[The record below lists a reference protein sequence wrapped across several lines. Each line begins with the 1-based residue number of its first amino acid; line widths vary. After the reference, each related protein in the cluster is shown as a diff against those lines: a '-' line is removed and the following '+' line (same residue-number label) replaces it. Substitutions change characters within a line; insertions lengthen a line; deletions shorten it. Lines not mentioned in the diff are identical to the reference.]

1 MTVTMNVEPKV
12 HFCCCRRANH
22 PATCAV
28 HAGISGRGAGSGAR
42 RPLPRFLSFN
52 LVLVVGRYG
61 DSGEQVIVVEIHSFF
76 PNPFIQHVGRWS
88 LALCSSPFSHFPEGQ
103 IDTNIVTR
111 GGFDSHRLHPPTPI
125 HIQTRAT
132 QIPKDVFAY
141 LSHHKMFGCC
151 VAGRP
156 LQTNI
161 QTIDDTHA
169 IFELPHAS
177 SVNHVCVF
185 LLGNGA

>member
-61 DSGEQVIVVEIHSFF
+61 DSGEQVIVVEIHSCC
-76 PNPFIQHVGRWS
+76 PSHSYNTLNVGAWHCAPVHSRIFLKVRS
-88 LALCSSPFSHFPEGQ
+88 IRISSPAGA
-103 IDTNIVTR
+103 
-111 GGFDSHRLHPPTPI
+111 LI
-125 HIQTRAT
+125 HIAFILPPPSTSRPGPRKY
-132 QIPKDVFAY
+132 PKTTSPTYHTPRCLAAASRDVLFRRI
-141 LSHHKMFGCC
+141 S
-151 VAGRP
+151 RP
-156 LQTNI
+156 L
-161 QTIDDTHA
+161 TIPT
-169 IFELPHAS
+169 LS
-177 SVNHVCVF
+177 SSCPTRVR
-185 LLGNGA
+185 